1 MVGSMFIRRTQTRR
15 TEDGKPY
22 FSHRLVHAERLGSSV
37 RQRTL
42 LNLGRHFDI
51 PQADWPLLCARIN
64 DALSGQ
70 APLVADCPPA
80 VEEEAQRIAA
90 QLIAR
95 GAAAPTAGLTDV
107 QPADVDSLR
116 LVRPRSVGVE
126 QVGLWALEQLDLPA
140 LLTRLGVNGALRSA
154 ATGAIVGRLAAPA
167 SERAT
172 HRWLQERSGLGEL
185 LGVDFE
191 TVGAMQLYRAS
202 DVLVKHREAIE
213 AHLFD
218 RAMGLFDLQPTV
230 TLYDTFRPYV
240 PDQSLL
246 LPPDVREWLPE
257 GHLAHHVS
265 DLVDGLDLTAFYA
278 LYEGDGRRNA
288 PYEPRMMVKVLLY
301 AYATGV
307 FSSRRVA
314 RKLEEDVGFRVLAAG
329 NFPQHRTL
337 CEFRRRH
344 LEDFQALFVEV
355 VRLAQEL
362 GLARLGKLSIDGTKV
377 RANASKR
384 KAMSYDRMQA
394 EEQRLESEV
403 EALLRQADAVDEAE
417 DSRLGAEVR
426 GDDLPAELRRR
437 EERLAAIREAK
448 ARLEAAARAAD
459 DARGRQPGQDR
470 NPKGGRPYKR
480 AYGEPDEKAQSNF
493 TDPES
498 SIMKT
503 SNEGFQQCYNAQV
516 TVDAEH
522 QLVVATDLT
531 ANASDQGE
539 LPVLLDAVKETFAA
553 QPETVLADAGYC
565 NERDLTDL
573 EKRGIDGYVALGR
586 EGKQTATRDREAHP
600 ATARM
605 VEKLA
610 TPAGRTAYAERKWLS
625 EAPNGWIKHVLGFR
639 RFSLRG
645 LAKVRCEWDLVCL
658 ALNVKRLQPLMA
670 A

>member
-1 MVGSMFIRRTQTRR
+1 MST
-15 TEDGKPY
+15 
-22 FSHRLVHAERLGSSV
+22 
-37 RQRTL
+37 
-42 LNLGRHFDI
+42 
-51 PQADWPLLCARIN
+51 
-64 DALSGQ
+64 
-70 APLVADCPPA
+70 
-80 VEEEAQRIAA
+80 
-90 QLIAR
+90 
-95 GAAAPTAGLTDV
+95 
-107 QPADVDSLR
+107 
-116 LVRPRSVGVE
+116 
-126 QVGLWALEQLDLPA
+126 
-140 LLTRLGVNGALRSA
+140 
-154 ATGAIVGRLAAPA
+154 
-167 SERAT
+167 
-172 HRWLQERSGLGEL
+172 
-185 LGVDFE
+185 
-191 TVGAMQLYRAS
+191 
-202 DVLVKHREAIE
+202 
-213 AHLFD
+213 
-218 RAMGLFDLQPTV
+218 
-230 TLYDTFRPYV
+230 TFRPYV

-480 AYGEPDEKAQSNF
+480 AYGDRGRIGTRRAVGRTSGRMASRTRKSQSNF